1 MRQLVSTRSAQTG
14 HSHLDLRRMADAVD
28 GSLGNAAVQ
37 RKSVY
42 DLGNY
47 RGIHLTS
54 QISKVAESVVAFL
67 AVPQLIY
74 TAAFGRNQF
83 AYMPKR

>member
-1 MRQLVSTRSAQTG
+1 
-14 HSHLDLRRMADAVD
+14 MADAVD
-28 GSLGNAAVQ
+28 GTLGNAAVQ

-67 AVPQLIY
+67 AVSQLIY